1 MTKDIVILVTGFLS
15 AVLLFLGTINVYFEW
30 FTADS
35 INAFGALLGGGIALA
50 GALYAVYKNTYAVT
64 RKARKQAEELERRG
78 LK

>member
-50 GALYAVYKNTYAVT
+50 GALYAVYKNTYAMT
-64 RKARKQAEELERRG
+64 EKARKQAEELERKG

>member
-15 AVLLFLGTINVYFEW
+15 AVLLFLGTINVYVEW

-35 INAFGALLGGGIALA
+35 INAFGVVLGAGIALG

-64 RKARKQAEELERRG
+64 RKARKQAEDLKERG
-78 LK
+78 LR